1 MLDLVPVSVVKLE
14 LTEGEDLA
22 IAVTWMLEERCLVSE
37 EGLDASS
44 AVALFALIV
53 FDSWLSAVM
62 HACC

>member
-22 IAVTWMLEERCLVSE
+22 IAVTWMWEERCLVSE

-44 AVALFALIV
+44 AVALFASIV
-53 FDSWLSAVM
+53 FDSWPSAVM